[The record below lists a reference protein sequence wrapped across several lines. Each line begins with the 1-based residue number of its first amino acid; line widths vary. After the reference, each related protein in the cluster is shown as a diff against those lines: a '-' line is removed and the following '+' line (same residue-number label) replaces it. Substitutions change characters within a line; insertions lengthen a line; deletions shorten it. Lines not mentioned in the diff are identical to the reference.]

1 MSRHRTT
8 LVMAALLVL
17 GRSAAAAQ
25 QVAAADSVGAQIRQ
39 TLRAFYFHLAHGD
52 WEAVTSDILAAK
64 VVAHRERPEALAS
77 DSPRLIGCERAEA
90 PLIEQSIIELSEE
103 WAHVLVPRCRNAMT
117 QGDQFRLIEFEHR
130 WRFVSIDLWDEPVK
144 LWAER

>member
-1 MSRHRTT
+1 M
-8 LVMAALLVL
+8 
-17 GRSAAAAQ
+17 
-25 QVAAADSVGAQIRQ
+25 
-39 TLRAFYFHLAHGD
+39 
-52 WEAVTSDILAAK
+52 TSDILAAK

-77 DSPRLIGCERAEA
+77 DSSRLIGCERAEV
-90 PLIEQSIIELSEE
+90 PLIEHSTIELNGE
-103 WAHVLVPRCRNAMT
+103 WAQVLVPRCRNVLT